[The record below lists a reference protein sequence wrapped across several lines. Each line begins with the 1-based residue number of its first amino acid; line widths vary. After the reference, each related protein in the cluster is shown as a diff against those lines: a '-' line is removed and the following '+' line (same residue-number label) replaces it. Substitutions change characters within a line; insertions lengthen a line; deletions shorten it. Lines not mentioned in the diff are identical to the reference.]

1 MSKDSSSRKS
11 ISGLRRDGSGKV
23 YNKFHKKV
31 KSRSSSTKTK
41 LRFVERSKYEK
52 RAMSRKERRS
62 CTNVLRNLS
71 FRLRVW
77 FGNFNLLSKIIGDAG
92 LARNIHLD
100 ESHEKADNDDDDDP
114 VQFKVHKIVSL
125 RSYARDLCTSD
136 YHSRNYVLVLHKLSY
151 SSITIVSFVGFIM
164 LVTAFAFLYV
174 FVSNATERC
183 IVTSFGSILDSEEVT
198 FGVAFSLS
206 WVTITTLGYGHIVP
220 VPSER
225 KMTCAAMESIAFL
238 ESFLGVIYAGICGA
252 VFYSRLMKSLDQAEV
267 SFSNIICLRRNLTR
281 CPTLELRI
289 VNNLANLEK
298 GEIIDAS
305 INCLVSKGLWS
316 SNYED
321 DIKVKRSRSS
331 QKLNR
336 VRRQPHFRPV
346 ASRKFCYSDLVD
358 ASNPE
363 IMSITNPNLPY
374 FERIW
379 MVRHVL
385 DVNSPLLL
393 PEIRNRISMNGGE
406 WPDDIL
412 QSSICDCFA
421 QFKEM
426 VSGIFVNTALVL
438 ICVLLLLDCN
448 IKWDFCRNWL

>member
-136 YHSRNYVLVLHKLSY
+136 YHSRNYVLVLHKLRYVQFVCYIIYSCPWMGFSVSSFYWYCSY

-289 VNNLANLEK
+289 VNN
-298 GEIIDAS
+298 
-305 INCLVSKGLWS
+305 VSYTKYLHFYV
-316 SNYED
+316 YEV
-321 DIKVKRSRSS
+321 I
-331 QKLNR
+331 
-336 VRRQPHFRPV
+336 
-346 ASRKFCYSDLVD
+346 
-358 ASNPE
+358 
-363 IMSITNPNLPY
+363 
-374 FERIW
+374 
-379 MVRHVL
+379 
-385 DVNSPLLL
+385 
-393 PEIRNRISMNGGE
+393 
-406 WPDDIL
+406 
-412 QSSICDCFA
+412 
-421 QFKEM
+421 
-426 VSGIFVNTALVL
+426 
-438 ICVLLLLDCN
+438 
-448 IKWDFCRNWL
+448 